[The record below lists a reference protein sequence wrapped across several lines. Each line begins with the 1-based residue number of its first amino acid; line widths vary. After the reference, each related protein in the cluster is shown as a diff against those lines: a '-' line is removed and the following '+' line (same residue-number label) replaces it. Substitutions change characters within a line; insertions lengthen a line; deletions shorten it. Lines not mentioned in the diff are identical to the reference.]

1 MIEDGISE
9 KISEDNW
16 RVRLAVVASHPVQY
30 YAPWFRL
37 LADTPGLGVR
47 VFYLWDFGVDRGGG
61 KQTDAGFRV
70 GVTWDLPL
78 LEGYEHEFVPNAA
91 REPGTH
97 RFAGLDNPSL
107 GRRLAA
113 FAPDAV
119 LVFGYAHKAL
129 QRLIWLDRV
138 QIPALRRARWL
149 FRGDSHDLAGR
160 GASFKERSKERLK
173 RRLTAA
179 AFGRFDGFLAV
190 GKANAEY
197 FRARGVPGGRIAFAP
212 HCVDNARFAAEGSP
226 AAGSGAAGG
235 TRHTRRRRRRPV
247 RRQVRAEEGPGR
259 CGPGLPGGRRAGVGF
274 LLLVGAGALGDAVR
288 AAAGG
293 DARVRFLGFRNQTEM
308 PAAYAAADLL
318 VLPSVGRSETWGL
331 CVNEAFACGT
341 PAIVSDR
348 VGCGPDLVDG
358 RATGAVVPAGDT
370 PALAAA
376 LRTALSDRETLNRWG
391 RNARGVVA
399 GYSYEAARDGLLT
412 ALGRVRRPVDVPA
425 TGGDP

>member
-1 MIEDGISE
+1 MNVVADDDCSE
-9 KISEDNW
+9 RRQPSF
-16 RVRLAVVASHPVQY
+16 RLAVVASHPVQY

-37 LADTPGLGVR
+37 LADTPGLDVR
-47 VFYLWDFGVDRGGG
+47 VYYLWDFGVDRGGG
-61 KQTDAGFRV
+61 KKTDAGFGV
-70 GVTWDLPL
+70 GVAWDLPL

-91 REPGTH
+91 RDPGTH
-97 RFAGLDNPSL
+97 RFAGLDNPTL

-119 LVFGYAHKAL
+119 LVFGYAYKTL
-129 QRLIWLDRV
+129 QRLIWLDR
-138 QIPALRRARWL
+138 PRGAPLL

-160 GASFKERSKERLK
+160 GASLKERLK

-179 AFGRFDGFLAV
+179 TFGRFDGFLAV

-212 HCVDNARFAAEGSP
+212 HCVDNARFAA
-226 AAGSGAAGG
+226 AGTREAGAALRAELGLPADAAVALFAG
-235 TRHTRRRRRRPV
+235 KFEPKKDPV
-247 RRQVRAEEGPGR
+247 GVVRAFRTADVPNS
-259 CGPGLPGGRRAGVGF
+259 A
-274 LLLVGAGALGDAVR
+274 LLLVGAGALGDAAR

-293 DARVRFLGFRNQTEM
+293 DERVRFLGFRNQTAM

-358 RATGAVVPAGDT
+358 RDTGAVVPAGDT

-376 LRTALSDRETLNRWG
+376 LRSALSDRETLRRWG
-391 RNARGVVA
+391 ANAREVVA
-399 GYSYEAARDGLLT
+399 GYSYEAARNGLLT
-412 ALGRVRRPVDVPA
+412 ALGRVRGPVGVPVSA
-425 TGGDP
+425 ADP

>member
-1 MIEDGISE
+1 MA
-9 KISEDNW
+9 
-16 RVRLAVVASHPVQY
+16 RLAVVASHPVQY

-37 LADTPGLGVR
+37 LAETPGLGVR

-61 KQTDAGFRV
+61 QKTDAGFGV
-70 GVTWDLPL
+70 GVAWDLPL

-190 GKANAEY
+190 GQANADY
-197 FRARGVPGGRIAFAP
+197 FRARGVSAGRIAFAP
-212 HCVDNARFAAEGSP
+212 HCVDNARFAA
-226 AAGSGAAGG
+226 AGTREAGAALRAELRIPADAAVALFVGKFEPKKD
-235 TRHTRRRRRRPV
+235 PV
-247 RRQVRAEEGPGR
+247 GVVRAFRDADVPGST
-259 CGPGLPGGRRAGVGF
+259 
-274 LLLVGAGALGDAVR
+274 LLLVGAGALEQAAR

-293 DARVRFLGFRNQTEM
+293 DERVRFLGFRNQTEM

-341 PAIVSDR
+341 PAVVSDR

-358 RATGAVVPAGDT
+358 RDAGAVVPAGDT

-412 ALGRVRRPVDVPA
+412 ALGRVRRPAGIPA
-425 TGGDP
+425 AGGDP